1 MHPHSIL
8 VVDDDDDVRRM
19 LCVILEAEGYPAA
32 EASDGVEALRL
43 MRAEGPPALVLVDL
57 MMPRMDG
64 EELIRK
70 MSQDP
75 ALAQTPV
82 AVVSGYPAPSTLPV
96 SARLVKPVELGDLLE
111 VVHRL
116 SRVPTT

>member
-1 MHPHSIL
+1 MDHHSIL
-8 VVDDDDDVRRM
+8 VVDDDDDVRKM

-32 EASDGVEALRL
+32 EAANGAEALRL
-43 MRAEGPPALVLVDL
+43 MRAEGPPAMVLVDL

-75 ALAQTPV
+75 ALAHTPV
-82 AVVSGYPAPSTLPV
+82 AVVSGHSTPSTLAV
-96 SARLVKPVELGDLLE
+96 NAQLVKPVELGELLD
-111 VVHRL
+111 VVQRL
-116 SRVPTT
+116 SHVPTT